1 MIGKTAIILT
11 ADHGNQDNPVTGA
24 DRYSVPFYVWGPGVP
39 AGADLYALNAGKRQV
54 AASYPMTTYTG
65 MQPIRNAEAANLALN
80 LLGLG
85 AIPGSTINSA
95 QDLLVT
101 GTPITVTANSGQSK
115 VFGAADPTLTYVC
128 SDPGVTFT
136 GALGRAAGENVG
148 SYAINQ
154 GNLSAGG
161 NYVITFVPANFAI
174 TAKPITVT
182 ANSGQSKVF
191 GASDPVLTYVSSDL
205 GASFTGALGRATG
218 ENVGSYAINQGGL
231 SAGANYAITF
241 VPANF
246 AITPASSTTAISS
259 SLNPSG
265 VGSSVTFT
273 VTVGPVAPAATTP
286 TGNVQFLT
294 NSVAAGGPVSL
305 TGGTATLDTALLP
318 SGTNTVTANYLG
330 DGNYLGS
337 TDSLLQ
343 VVTVVVETPSVLG
356 IVPNGDGSVTVTF
369 AGTPGAEYLVLG
381 TTNLVSP
388 GSWVN
393 VSTNTA
399 GLDGQWTYTDN
410 TMTNYTQRFFRAAK
424 P

>member
-1 MIGKTAIILT
+1 
-11 ADHGNQDNPVTGA
+11 
-24 DRYSVPFYVWGPGVP
+24 
-39 AGADLYALNAGKRQV
+39 
-54 AASYPMTTYTG
+54 
-65 MQPIRNAEAANLALN
+65 
-80 LLGLG
+80 
-85 AIPGSTINSA
+85 
-95 QDLLVT
+95 
-101 GTPITVTANSGQSK
+101 
-115 VFGAADPTLTYVC
+115 
-128 SDPGVTFT
+128 
-136 GALGRAAGENVG
+136 
-148 SYAINQ
+148 
-154 GNLSAGG
+154 
-161 NYVITFVPANFAI
+161 
-174 TAKPITVT
+174 
-182 ANSGQSKVF
+182 
-191 GASDPVLTYVSSDL
+191 VLTYVSSDL
-205 GASFTGALGRATG
+205 GASFTGALGRAAG
-218 ENVGSYAINQGGL
+218 ENVGSYAINRGDL

-246 AITPASSTTAISS
+246 AITPAYSTTAIGS
-259 SLNPSG
+259 SLNPSTAG
-265 VGSSVTFT
+265 ASVTFT
-273 VTVGPVAPAATTP
+273 VTVGPVAPAAATP

-294 NSVAAGGPVSL
+294 NAVAAGDPVSL

-318 SGTNTVTANYLG
+318 PGTNTVTANYLG

>member
-1 MIGKTAIILT
+1 MLK
-11 ADHGNQDNPVTGA
+11 P
-24 DRYSVPFYVWGPGVP
+24 
-39 AGADLYALNAGKRQV
+39 
-54 AASYPMTTYTG
+54 TTW
-65 MQPIRNAEAANLALN
+65 RCN

-85 AIPGSTINSA
+85 PIPGSTFNFA

-101 GTPITVTANSGQSK
+101 GTPITVTVTANSGQSK
-115 VFGAADPTLTYVC
+115 VFGAADPTLTYVS

-182 ANSGQSKVF
+182 ADSGQSKVF

-205 GASFTGALGRATG
+205 GASFTGALGRAAG
-218 ENVGSYAINQGGL
+218 ENVGSYAINQGDL

-259 SLNPSG
+259 SLNPSA
-265 VGSSVTFT
+265 VGSNVTFT

-294 NSVAAGGPVSL
+294 NDVAVGSPVSL

-318 SGTNTVTANYLG
+318 PGTNTVTANYLG

-410 TMTNYTQRFFRAAK
+410 TMTSYTQRFFRAAK